1 MEIYDTYFKILL
13 ISTQYFVITYMGKEF
28 EREEIYVYG

>member
-13 ISTQYFVITYMGKEF
+13 ISTHYFVITYMGKEF
-28 EREEIYVYG
+28 EKE